1 VGLTKN
7 IVLPKDLEVILSN
20 YICGSQLVACSN
32 LVDEFQSLSKNG
44 TWILIDFPPIKNLYP
59 ANGSTIPKPLLL
71 EALLSSKL
79 DQLLEVATR
88 PMELIMNK
96 KN

>member
-20 YICGSQLVACSN
+20 YICGGQLVVGSN
-32 LVDEFQSLSKNG
+32 SVDEFQSLSKNG
-44 TWILIDFPPIKNLYP
+44 TWILIDFPPLKSLYH

-71 EALLSSKL
+71 EALLSLKL
-79 DQLLEVATR
+79 D
-88 PMELIMNK
+88 
-96 KN
+96 